1 MFYITKPVHK
11 KFKKSTNSIMTTPSL
26 VFIIPYRDRKE
37 QLHFFNRQ
45 IAYILEDYAPD
56 TYKIL
61 FVHQCDK
68 RSFNRGALKNIGFL
82 VVKDLYPDTYQ
93 DITLVFND
101 IDTVANRKNYLNFE
115 TSKGIVKH
123 FYGFTFALGGIV
135 SIQASDFELM
145 NGFPNFW
152 AWGYEDN
159 LLQKRVSQNKLQI
172 DRQQFHKLMDSRI
185 IHLNESIKRVVNR
198 EEYNR
203 YVFNTNE
210 GIRNIKGVVYTMDES
225 TNFVNVSEFDT
236 GIQENTTQQKVHDI
250 TNTDKPF
257 GRLKM
262 QLF

>member
-1 MFYITKPVHK
+1 
-11 KFKKSTNSIMTTPSL
+11 MTTPSL
-26 VFIIPYRDRKE
+26 VFIIPYRDREE

-45 IAYILEDYAPD
+45 IAYILEDYVLD

-61 FVHQCDK
+61 FIHQCDK

-115 TSKGIVKH
+115 TSRGIVKH

-135 SIQASDFELM
+135 SINASDFELM
-145 NGFPNFW
+145 NGYPNFW

-159 LLQKRVSQNKLQI
+159 LLQKRVLQYKLQI

-210 GIRNIKGVVYTMDES
+210 GIRNIKDVVYTIDDS
-225 TNFVNVSEFDT
+225 TNFVNVSQFDT
-236 GIQENTTQQKVHDI
+236 GIQENTIQQKVHDI
-250 TNTDKPF
+250 TKTDKPF

-262 QLF
+262 QMF